1 MWNGVTEA
9 KTPFST
15 ETHPPEPAH
24 YAMDHAYALSQALV
38 IDTSQHDS
46 VALNRFCAEV
56 RVRATRM
63 ALIELRD
70 AALAA
75 DVVQDSLL
83 KLVSNYKLRPAE
95 EWAPLFYSIL
105 RNRITDMHRR
115 RKVEKIFDFFFSS
128 DEEDDQPPSWEQ
140 IADGALGPE
149 QEVANGQLAGRIA
162 DAISAL
168 SPRQREAFLLREMEG
183 LSIVDTAA
191 TMKVSEGSV
200 KTHHMRALTRLRELL
215 ESDHPAKV

>member
-1 MWNGVTEA
+1 ME
-9 KTPFST
+9 
-15 ETHPPEPAH
+15 
-24 YAMDHAYALSQALV
+24 HAYILSPALV
-38 IDTSQHDS
+38 SDR
-46 VALNRFCAEV
+46 VALERFCAEV
-56 RVRATRM
+56 RPRATRM

-70 AALAA
+70 AAMAG

-83 KLVSNYKLRPAE
+83 KLVSNYQDRPDE

-115 RKVEKIFDFFFSS
+115 RKVERIFDFFFSS
-128 DEEDDQPPSWEQ
+128 DDEDEQPPSWES
-140 IADGALGPE
+140 IADTALGPE

-162 DAISAL
+162 DAISSL

-183 LSIVDTAA
+183 LSIADTAL

-200 KTHHMRALTRLRELL
+200 KTHHLRALTRLRELL
-215 ESDHPAKV
+215 ETDRPV

>member
-1 MWNGVTEA
+1 
-9 KTPFST
+9 
-15 ETHPPEPAH
+15 
-24 YAMDHAYALSQALV
+24 MDHVYALPAVSVSDAAPP
-38 IDTSQHDS
+38 TSS
-46 VALNRFCAEV
+46 ALNRFCAEV
-56 RVRATRM
+56 RVRATRV

-83 KLVSNYKLRPAE
+83 KLVSHYQERPSE

-115 RKVEKIFDFFFSS
+115 RKVERIFDFFFSG
-128 DEEDDQPPSWEQ
+128 EEDDDQPPSWESV
-140 IADGALGPE
+140 ADTALGPE
-149 QEVANGQLAGRIA
+149 AEVANGQLAGRIA

-183 LSIVDTAA
+183 LSIVDTAMA
-191 TMKVSEGSV
+191 MKVSEGSV

>member
-1 MWNGVTEA
+1 
-9 KTPFST
+9 
-15 ETHPPEPAH
+15 
-24 YAMDHAYALSQALV
+24 MDHASTLPSALV
-38 IDTSQHDS
+38 SKAAAPAS
-46 VALNRFCAEV
+46 SALNRFCAEV
-56 RVRATRM
+56 RVRATRV

-83 KLVSNYKLRPAE
+83 KLVSHYQDRPPQ

-115 RKVEKIFDFFFSS
+115 RKMEKIFDFFFSS
-128 DEEDDQPPSWEQ
+128 DEDNDPPPSWESV
-140 IADGALGPE
+140 ADTAPGPE
-149 QEVANGQLAGRIA
+149 AQLANGQLAARIA
-162 DAISAL
+162 DAIAAL

-183 LSIVDTAA
+183 LSIADTALA
-191 TMKVSEGSV
+191 MKVSEGSV

-215 ESDHPAKV
+215 EADHPAKV

>member
-1 MWNGVTEA
+1 MTDA
-9 KTPFST
+9 TLIDST
-15 ETHPPEPAH
+15 E
-24 YAMDHAYALSQALV
+24 
-38 IDTSQHDS
+38 
-46 VALNRFCAEV
+46 LNRFCAEV

-83 KLVSNYKLRPAE
+83 KLVSNYKSRPAD

-128 DEEDDQPPSWEQ
+128 DEEEDQAPGWEQ
-140 IADGALGPE
+140 IADEALGPE
-149 QEVANGQLAGRIA
+149 QQIANGQLAGRIA
-162 DAISAL
+162 DAISTL

-191 TMKVSEGSV
+191 AMKVSEGSV

>member
-1 MWNGVTEA
+1 
-9 KTPFST
+9 
-15 ETHPPEPAH
+15 
-24 YAMDHAYALSQALV
+24 MDHVSALPCALV
-38 IDTSQHDS
+38 SKAATPASS
-46 VALNRFCAEV
+46 ALNRFCAEV
-56 RVRATRM
+56 RVRATRV

-83 KLVSNYKLRPAE
+83 KLVSHYQDRPPQ

-115 RKVEKIFDFFFSS
+115 RKMEKIFDFFFSS
-128 DEEDDQPPSWEQ
+128 EEDDPPPSWESV
-140 IADGALGPE
+140 ADTALGPE
-149 QEVANGQLAGRIA
+149 AQVANGQLAARIA
-162 DAISAL
+162 DAIATL

-183 LSIVDTAA
+183 LSIADTALA
-191 TMKVSEGSV
+191 MKVSEGSV

-215 ESDHPAKV
+215 EADHPAKV